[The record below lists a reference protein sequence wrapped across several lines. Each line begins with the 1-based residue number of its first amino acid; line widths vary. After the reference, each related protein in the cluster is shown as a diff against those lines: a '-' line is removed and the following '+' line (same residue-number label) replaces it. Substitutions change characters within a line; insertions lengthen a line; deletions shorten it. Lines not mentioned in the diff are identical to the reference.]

1 MPDKKKKVNCCAVLH
16 FMKVDKEN
24 KEKENFKRLVT
35 RVSDGRRRYNKAEYR
50 RQVRAGEYKGI
61 TFF

>member
-16 FMKVDKEN
+16 FMKVA
-24 KEKENFKRLVT
+24 KEKQNFKRLVT
-35 RVSDGRRRYNKAEYR
+35 RVNDGTRRYNKKEYR
-50 RQVRAGEYKGI
+50 RQVRAGEYKGGI